1 MLAYRILRLVAGFG
15 WIEILIDVG
24 IWSDARSCL
33 VPFSSITCGVSI
45 FIGAFDCFAGAGI
58 QSA

>member
-1 MLAYRILRLVAGFG
+1 LRLVAGFG

-33 VPFSSITCGVSI
+33 VPFSSIACGVSI